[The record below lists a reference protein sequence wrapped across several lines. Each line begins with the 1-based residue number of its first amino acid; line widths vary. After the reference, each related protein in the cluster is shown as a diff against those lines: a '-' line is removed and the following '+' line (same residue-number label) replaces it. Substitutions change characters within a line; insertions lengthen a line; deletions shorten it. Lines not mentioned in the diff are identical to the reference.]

1 MTLILDQAQLGYLN
15 CIDEDHVDMIKMYE
29 KVKKIVR
36 ANLPGPTTYLYPIY
50 KYYFPLLSN
59 KMKEMAQNIFAQ
71 YNLPDLPVSN
81 TTILSKNVCWVLLML
96 SHVYKAL
103 YNERNGRK

>member
-1 MTLILDQAQLGYLN
+1 
-15 CIDEDHVDMIKMYE
+15 MIKMYE
-29 KVKKIVR
+29 KVRVIVR

-71 YNLPDLPVSN
+71 YNLPDLPVSKIIFLITKQSDFPN
-81 TTILSKNVCWVLLML
+81 SSIVNFAIPTFISNNFFIATQSTT
-96 SHVYKAL
+96 
-103 YNERNGRK
+103 